1 VGFVKVTQ
9 TVITPIVNAR
19 LEKIMKAQI
28 LEKGR
33 NFDQHVGSS
42 LMTRKYKS
50 MQGRWEQK

>member
-1 VGFVKVTQ
+1 VDFVKVTQ

-42 LMTRKYKS
+42 LMTRRYKS
-50 MQGRWEQK
+50 IQGR